1 MYLTGTQYDFAS
13 RLHQLATLNIPT
25 GVNSD
30 GTSGTLRASGLASIN
45 SFLIE
50 GRSYI
55 NSGFSTAQ
63 ESGKWEKEVRMQR
76 FRLSGDGSQVLT
88 QQF

>member
-1 MYLTGTQYDFAS
+1 MYITGTQSTFAS
-13 RLHQLATLNIPT
+13 RLHQLADMGIPT
-25 GVNSD
+25 GVNPD
-30 GTSGTLRASGLASIN
+30 GTSGTLRASGIADVN

-55 NSGFSTAQ
+55 NSGTVTAQ
-63 ESGKWEKEVRMQR
+63 ESGHWEQEARKKRWL
-76 FRLSGDGSQVLT
+76 LSGDAQQMLV